1 MCRNADE
8 EKGLGRPAYSAHF
21 SHSMARDA
29 TNVSQFFTSLF
40 FPLTVSLSGY
50 VCLSQT
56 TRLTRQLFWCF
67 SGCRAVGFYKQ
78 DASTLMGSRFM
89 GISAP
94 FFLPVQAFMAK
105 EGRVIH
111 YPRLLIYICL
121 YLMLTALQTLNG
133 RHSVLHMKTVMSPS
147 YNSNELNF
155 QHYLNHAT
163 PSVLNI

>member
-1 MCRNADE
+1 
-8 EKGLGRPAYSAHF
+8 
-21 SHSMARDA
+21 
-29 TNVSQFFTSLF
+29 
-40 FPLTVSLSGY
+40 
-50 VCLSQT
+50 
-56 TRLTRQLFWCF
+56 
-67 SGCRAVGFYKQ
+67 
-78 DASTLMGSRFM
+78 
-89 GISAP
+89 
-94 FFLPVQAFMAK
+94 MAK